1 MRYSSFALATAQ
13 VEQDADRGREHEV
26 GASTNLLGISSA
38 GVVYYQAGEHV
49 LWRDFL
55 RAAHAGLYRGDPNR
69 LIVYPYGAAG
79 GPMADGLWE
88 TVQWLFENRDV
99 AILTLE
105 AIAAAGGA
113 GVTLVAGERWISGL
127 RRQQI
132 ARQWRQQG
140 FTGPRLF
147 EYLSRL
153 PQWDA
158 EQLAKQTQLTALE
171 ACLAL
176 TMAGCQLSD
185 DGLWRPAESHDAQL
199 RREALEA
206 IERQAEESVDDGW
219 REDFPLEGG

>member
-1 MRYSSFALATAQ
+1 
-13 VEQDADRGREHEV
+13 
-26 GASTNLLGISSA
+26 
-38 GVVYYQAGEHV
+38 
-49 LWRDFL
+49 
-55 RAAHAGLYRGDPNR
+55 
-69 LIVYPYGAAG
+69 
-79 GPMADGLWE
+79 MADGLWE
-88 TVQWLFENRDV
+88 PVQWLFQNRDV

-105 AIAAAGGA
+105 AIAADGGA

-140 FTGPRLF
+140 FTGPQLF

-176 TMAGCQLSD
+176 TMVGYQLSD
-185 DGLWRPAESHDAQL
+185 DGLWRPAESLMRSCAEKHW
-199 RREALEA
+199 RRSSDKPRRARRRLA
-206 IERQAEESVDDGW
+206 
-219 REDFPLEGG
+219 